1 MILIVSNAR
10 DLTTDFVVLEIQR
23 RGLPYVRLNTEALP
37 QARVRMGVESATDW
51 TIETADHRIDGAG
64 VTAGY
69 FRRPGAPSP
78 DPAILNPA
86 ERSYSASEWA
96 ALLKGLYLRLG
107 SKWLNAP
114 SAIALAED
122 KPHQLILARSLGFN
136 IPEAVITNDPP
147 AFEGFVAKHGA
158 VAKPLRHAL
167 LDGETEKVI
176 FTSRLEKAAARDP
189 RAIAAAPMI
198 LQREIAK
205 RVDIRVTVVG
215 ERVFAAAI
223 HSQGAADSEV
233 DWRQG
238 DGPRLPH
245 EAIELPAEVSL
256 RCAELVKALG
266 LGFGAIDLIHG
277 TDGAYWFLEINP
289 NGQWA
294 WIETRTGQPIASAIV
309 DALERKAAA

>member
-1 MILIVSNAR
+1 VILIISNAR

-37 QARVRMGVESATDW
+37 QARVRMGIESATDW
-51 TIETADHRIDGAG
+51 TIETAAHRIDGAS

-69 FRRPGAPSP
+69 FRRPGTPNP
-78 DPAILNPA
+78 DPAILDSA

-107 SKWLNAP
+107 PKWLNAP

-122 KPHQLILARSLGFN
+122 KPHQLILARSLGFSV
-136 IPEAVITNDPP
+136 PEVVITNDPP
-147 AFEGFVAKHGA
+147 GFEDFVARHQA
-158 VAKPLRHAL
+158 VAKPLKHAL

-198 LQREIAK
+198 LQREIMK

-215 ERVFAAAI
+215 ERVFASAI
-223 HSQGAADSEV
+223 HSQGAPDSEV
-233 DWRQG
+233 DWRRG

-245 EAIELPAEVSL
+245 EAVELPAAISL
-256 RCAELVKALG
+256 RCAELVNSLG
-266 LGFGAIDLIHG
+266 LGFGAIDLIHDS
-277 TDGAYWFLEINP
+277 DGVYWFLEINP

-294 WIETRTGQPIASAIV
+294 WLETRTGQPIAAAIV